1 MSQKTNSRKK
11 ISLPAFPGK
20 ETSLA
25 KPCNY
30 CGQEI
35 LTGKRDSNRDV
46 VFREFWKI
54 RLEEWETGVIAE
66 EGEMKAKESLN
77 SAALT

>member
-1 MSQKTNSRKK
+1 M
-11 ISLPAFPGK
+11 PAFPGK

-35 LTGKRDSNRDV
+35 LTGERDSNRDV

-66 EGEMKAKESLN
+66 KGEMKAKESLN
-77 SAALT
+77 SRALT